1 MLRKKILTSFSTKI
15 VSAILSVGIVL
26 LITNFLGADGRG
38 QTSTI
43 NTTIVFIIMFN
54 SMIGS
59 DALVYFIPK
68 TNIYKLLLPSY
79 LYAIFSGAIFLLL
92 FIIFKNDLFNNPLFD
107 LQQSHALDPQYLY
120 HIVALATIG
129 AFFEM
134 NIFVFIGRNDVNI
147 HNYLSLLKVVFMFIP
162 LSLFFFLGYANTDS
176 FIISLYISYVSL
188 FILSLLMFL
197 RYDDLF
203 EFSNWKVVFKGLL
216 KLGPQDQVSNIL
228 HMVNYRIGIY
238 FLLYSWSWEAVGIFS
253 VALFLMESVLIL
265 SRSAGVVHFSKI
277 VNTNDTAYNDKLTLN
292 LFKITFFLLL
302 FASLSLAMLPSV
314 FYTKVFG
321 NDFTKLNYYILL
333 LTPGIVAYGS
343 TNVFN
348 NYFCSS
354 GKFYE
359 NILSNALAL
368 VASLFGCFYLIPQL
382 GIAGACITFSSAFI
396 IIGVYLVF
404 KFLKTNNLPI
414 SSIFS
419 TFRWKDV

>member
-1 MLRKKILTSFSTKI
+1 MLIRKILTSFSTKI

-43 NTTIVFIIMFN
+43 NTTIAFIIMFQ
-54 SMIGS
+54 SMVGS
-59 DALVYFIPK
+59 DALVFFIPK

-79 LYAIFSGAIFLLL
+79 LYAIVSGLIVLCFFL
-92 FIIFKNDLFNNPLFD
+92 IFKNDIFNNPLFD
-107 LQQSHALDPQYLY
+107 LQQSHALDEHYLF
-120 HIVALATIG
+120 HIIALATIG

-147 HNYLSLLKVVFMFIP
+147 HNYLSLLKIFLMCLP
-162 LSLFFFLGYANTDS
+162 LSFLFFLGYADTDS
-176 FIISLYISYVSL
+176 FIISLYISYISV
-188 FILSLLMFL
+188 FIMSVLMFL
-197 RYDDLF
+197 RYDDAI
-203 EFSNWKVVFKGLL
+203 EFSNWPNVFKDLL

-228 HMVNYRIGIY
+228 HLINYRVGIY
-238 FLLYSWSWEAVGIFS
+238 FLLYTWSWNAVGIFS

-277 VNTNDTAYNDKLTLN
+277 VNTSDAKYNNELTLN

-302 FASLSLAMLPSV
+302 IASLTLSV
-314 FYTKVFG
+314 IPANYYTKIFG
-321 NDFTKLNYYILL
+321 DDFTDLNYYILL

-348 NYFCSS
+348 NYFCGS

-359 NILSNALAL
+359 NIISNSLAL
-368 VASLFGCFYLIPQL
+368 PISLFGCFYLIPQL
-382 GIAGACITFSSAFI
+382 GIAGACITFSGAYI
-396 IIGVYLVF
+396 IIALYLVF
-404 KFLKTNNLPI
+404 KFLKTNHMTT
-414 SSIFS
+414 SYIFRK
-419 TFRWKDV
+419 FKFKDL

>member
-15 VSAILSVGIVL
+15 ASAILSVGIVL

-43 NTTIVFIIMFN
+43 NTTITFIIMFH

-59 DALVYFIPK
+59 DALVFFIPK
-68 TNIYKLLLPSY
+68 NNIYKLLAPSY
-79 LYAIFSGAIFLLL
+79 LYAILSAILVLIL
-92 FIIFKNDLFNNPLFD
+92 FMIFKNDIFDNPLFD
-107 LQQSHALDPQYLY
+107 LQQSHSLDEHYLF

-147 HNYLSLLKVVFMFIP
+147 HNYLSLLKVVCMFIP
-162 LSLFFFLGYANTDS
+162 LSIFFFLGYTDTDS
-176 FIISLYISYVSL
+176 FIKSLYISYVFM

-197 RYDDLF
+197 RYDDVF
-203 EFSNWKVVFKGLL
+203 EFSNWQVVFKDLL

-228 HMVNYRIGIY
+228 HMINYRIGIY
-238 FLLYSWSWEAVGIFS
+238 FLLYSWSWKAVGIFS

-277 VNTNDTAYNDKLTLN
+277 VNTDDPNYNNKLTLD

-302 FASLSLAMLPSV
+302 IVSLTLSVIPSNY
-314 FYTKVFG
+314 YTKVFG
-321 NDFTKLNYYILL
+321 DDFTDLNYYILL

-359 NILSNALAL
+359 NIISNSLAL
-368 VASLFGCFYLIPQL
+368 TVSLFGCFFLIPWL
-382 GIAGACITFSSAFI
+382 GISGACITFSGAYLV
-396 IIGVYLVF
+396 IGVYLVY
-404 KFLKTNNLPI
+404 KFLKTNKMPT
-414 SSIFS
+414 SQAFS
-419 TFRWKDV
+419 RFKLKDL